1 MFLVQHD
8 PDWPFRVWTN
18 DKTLAEA
25 KGTAF
30 SVRTEGGQTEVVVT
44 QGRVRVY
51 NATQES
57 TLVEAGYAV
66 SIRGGIESTSRLADS
81 DLNDRL
87 RWVELFP
94 GNATPELAEIVHQL
108 NRVNE
113 LQLVIDD
120 AAIAH
125 IKVGAVLMATDPA
138 SFAEAL
144 AGYKT
149 SIKHSETRENDKRVI
164 HLSRSKSGR

>member
-8 PDWPFRVWTN
+8 PAWPFRVWT
-18 DKTLAEA
+18 DDRTAAEA

-30 SVRTEGGQTEVVVT
+30 SVRTEGGQTEVLVT

-57 TLVEAGYAV
+57 TLVEAGHAV

-94 GNATPELAEIVHQL
+94 GNATPEVAEIVRQL

-113 LQLVIDD
+113 LQLVIDN
-120 AAIAH
+120 AAIGR

-138 SFAEAL
+138 NFAQAL
-144 AGYKT
+144 ARYKP
-149 SIKHSETRENDKRVI
+149 SIKRSETRESGKRVI
-164 HLSRSKSGR
+164 HLSLPPRS